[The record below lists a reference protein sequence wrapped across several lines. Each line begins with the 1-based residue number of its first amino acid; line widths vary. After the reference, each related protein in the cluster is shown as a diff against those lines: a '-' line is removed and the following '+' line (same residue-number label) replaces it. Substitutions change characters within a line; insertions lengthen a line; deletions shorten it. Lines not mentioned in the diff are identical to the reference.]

1 MEPKYFTLKE
11 VMLNNHCPECYS
23 NEGLRLTFK
32 QRFVEN
38 AFYKSIVE
46 DLKNEI
52 YCLSCHNTIYS
63 GRWEKDIEQ
72 VIAYHERA
80 NSPKPKSM
88 KLKTSAWALI
98 LVVIT
103 ASILAVLF
111 FLNIIKL

>member
-1 MEPKYFTLKE
+1 
-11 VMLNNHCPECYS
+11 MLSNHCPECYS

-38 AFYKSIVE
+38 PFYKSIAE

-72 VIAYHERA
+72 VVAYHERA

-88 KLKTSAWALI
+88 KMKTTAWLGIGVLI
-98 LVVIT
+98 AVIVLV
-103 ASILAVLF
+103 ILF
-111 FLNIIKL
+111 SSGIINL